1 MHSYTRPVNFDKL
14 ILFQNEVY
22 FVPFSTTPLQVNL
35 TTCKRFFSWLFYP
48 IALCFIRM
56 RAVYNFSYQSTK
68 WKMCTKII
76 NNRGITQPKAD
87 LPAENRSICTKK
99 IWLRG
104 GSRGRVQ
111 GVRTPPPWDDLRFSN
126 TTGIL
131 FIGVE
136 VEQVTSA
143 PPPKKNPRS
152 APVTW
157 HCLFD

>member
-1 MHSYTRPVNFDKL
+1 MKSILYLFLQLLCRLTWRPA
-14 ILFQNEVY
+14 
-22 FVPFSTTPLQVNL
+22 
-35 TTCKRFFSWLFYP
+35 RGFFSWLFYL

-56 RAVYNFSYQSTK
+56 PADYNFSYQSTK

-87 LPAENRSICTKK
+87 LPAEDRSICTEK

-104 GSRGRVQ
+104 RSRGRVQ

>member
-1 MHSYTRPVNFDKL
+1 MHSYIRPVNFDKL
-14 ILFQNEVY
+14 ILFQNEVH

-35 TTCKRFFSWLFYP
+35 TTCKRFFSWLFYL
-48 IALCFIRM
+48 ISLCFIRM
-56 RAVYNFSYQSTK
+56 PADYNLSYQTTK

-87 LPAENRSICTKK
+87 LPAEDGSICTEK

-111 GVRTPPPWDDLRFSN
+111 GVRTPPAPWDDLRFSN

-136 VEQVTSA
+136 VE
-143 PPPKKNPRS
+143 
-152 APVTW
+152 
-157 HCLFD
+157 